1 MRADTENNGHNG
13 KERQILDLIPKE
25 GSWEQI
31 IYQVVAM
38 ENLDPWDIDLT
49 ALAVG
54 FADYVKS
61 LRELDFRIPAKWVII
76 AAVLLR
82 MKSDYLKILKMDGHG
97 ADEALADLEDAGEL
111 AEIEAVTETI
121 QVNPIDAIPKR
132 KPVRRVTLN
141 ELVNSL
147 RNVLASEKRRDDR
160 IVERRGKV
168 KINDED
174 IGKRIESLYSRITG
188 ILGRI
193 KDEEVKFSRVV
204 EHWNRAEV
212 VDAFLP
218 LIHLD
223 NDKKV
228 ECRQPEM
235 FEEIFIKKRGAA
247 AVPLKRGTIN
257 KMNADNKSS

>member
-1 MRADTENNGHNG
+1 MHADTGNNGHNG
-13 KERQILDLIPKE
+13 NERRILELIPKE

-38 ENLDPWDIDLT
+38 QSLDPWDIDLN
-49 ALAVG
+49 ALASG

-61 LRELDFRIPAKWVII
+61 LKELDFRIPAKWVII

-82 MKSDYLKILKMDGHG
+82 MKSDYLRILKMDGHE
-97 ADEALADLEDAGEL
+97 ADSELVGLEDAGEL
-111 AEIEAVTETI
+111 AEIEAVTETL
-121 QVNPIDAIPKR
+121 QVNPIDAIPRR
-132 KPVRRVTLN
+132 KPVRRITLN

-147 RNVLASEKRRDDR
+147 RKVLASEKRREDR
-160 IVERRGKV
+160 ILERRGRV
-168 KINDED
+168 KINEED
-174 IGKRIESLYSRITG
+174 ISRRIDSLYSRITG
-188 ILGRI
+188 ILSRI
-193 KDEEVKFSRVV
+193 MDEEVRFSMVV